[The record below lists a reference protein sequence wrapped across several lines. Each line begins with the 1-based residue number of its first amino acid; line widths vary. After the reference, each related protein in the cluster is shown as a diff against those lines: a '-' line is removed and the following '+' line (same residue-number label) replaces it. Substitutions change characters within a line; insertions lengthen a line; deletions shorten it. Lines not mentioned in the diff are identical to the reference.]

1 MSKKSMKALREEA
14 EAVLK
19 AGVANKQQL
28 FAAVP
33 TMIAL
38 QDAVH
43 HMNATIK
50 ASNEVLREL
59 VEACSAY
66 AQEHPDYIFDKSF
79 LVSPIG
85 VESGDVTI
93 DGCSYHYSRGF
104 DGYGCCDPRE
114 QMSQAFLRALPEG
127 WANSSLKIDTTAI
140 NKANPTAE
148 DLAANGLQRKIKN
161 TWRLLSCEV

>member
-14 EAVLK
+14 EAALK
-19 AGVANKQQL
+19 EGVANKQQL

-33 TMIAL
+33 TLIAL

-66 AQEHPDYIFDKSF
+66 EQEHPDYIFDQST
-79 LVSPIG
+79 LISPIG

-93 DGCSYHYSRGF
+93 EGRSYHYSRGF
-104 DGYGCCDPRE
+104 NGYVRSDPRE
-114 QMSQAFLRALPEG
+114 QMSQAFLRTLPND
-127 WANSSLKIDTTAI
+127 WAKPHLEIDTTAI

-148 DLAANGLQRKIKN
+148 ELAANGLQRKIKN
-161 TWRLLSCEV
+161 TWRLVGERD